1 MKKYLFEVGQQLA
14 DVFYNQENIKT
25 LNQNRMKQYRV
36 WLEDTVEEEGGTW
49 WYCLMDANGCLFD
62 PKYPNEERDSLEQFL
77 QWGYK
82 VEEVNNG

>member
-1 MKKYLFEVGQQLA
+1 MEKYLFEVGQQLA
-14 DVFYNQENIKT
+14 DVFYNQENIKP

>member
-1 MKKYLFEVGQQLA
+1 
-14 DVFYNQENIKT
+14 
-25 LNQNRMKQYRV
+25 MKQYKI

-82 VEEVNNG
+82 VEEVI